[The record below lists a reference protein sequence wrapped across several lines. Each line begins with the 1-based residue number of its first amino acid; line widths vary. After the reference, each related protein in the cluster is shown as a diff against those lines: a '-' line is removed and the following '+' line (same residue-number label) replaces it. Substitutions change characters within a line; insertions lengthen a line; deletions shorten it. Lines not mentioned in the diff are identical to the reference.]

1 MDIKKYTAFFH
12 DGEVIEIKNVKKNIE
27 LTMES
32 AEVDPDDIMDK
43 IILSVDNTIKG
54 KLHIKNINKITI
66 NEKNVAELVKKQ
78 YDMAKIFNFEI
89 NNNEILLSIIWKNYP
104 PKSDV
109 EDFSKIEIEADKI
122 WWENIPDLVDP
133 FE

>member
-1 MDIKKYTAFFH
+1 MNIKKYTALFH
-12 DGEVIEIKNVKKNIE
+12 DGEVIEIKNFKKQIE

-32 AEVDPDDIMDK
+32 AEVDPDDIKDE
-43 IILSVDNTIKG
+43 IILSMDDTIKG
-54 KLHIKNINKITI
+54 KLYIKNINKIII
-66 NEKNVAELVKKQ
+66 NEKPVAELIKKK
-78 YDMAKIFNFEI
+78 YDMAKIFDFEI
-89 NNNEILLSIIWKNYP
+89 NNKEIQLSIIWKNYP